1 MKVRQAYDR
10 WAGQYDDNDNRTRD
24 LNMQCLRRAEL
35 PLAGARV
42 FEAGCGTGLNT
53 EYLAKHTERVVAM
66 DFSEAM
72 LERARQR
79 VGQSNVRFEVGDV
92 THRWPADDASCDLVV
107 ITLVLEHVE
116 FLTSVYEQARRV
128 LRDGGLLYIAELHP
142 YRQLVGGQARFT
154 PEGCDHEELVAAWK
168 HPVSEYISEGLQSG
182 FVLQR
187 IAEPAAEGDEV
198 PRLLQ
203 LWLSA
208 E

>member
-1 MKVRQAYDR
+1 MSIRQAYDR

-24 LNMQCLRRAEL
+24 LNMQCLRRASL

-53 EYLAKHTERVVAM
+53 EYLAAQAGQVVAM

-79 VGQSNVRFEVGDV
+79 VEQPTVRFGVGDV
-92 THRWPADDASCDLVV
+92 TQRWPADDSACNLIV

-116 FLTSVYEQARRV
+116 PLGPVFEQARRV
-128 LRDGGLLYIAELHP
+128 LSDGGLLYIAELHP
-142 YRQLVGGQARFT
+142 YRQLAGRQARFT
-154 PEGCDHEELVAAWK
+154 PEGSETEELVPAWK
-168 HPVSEYISEGLQSG
+168 HSVSEYVSEGLRAG
-182 FVLQR
+182 FGLQR
-187 IAEPAAEGDEV
+187 IAEPGHENDEV

-208 E
+208 G